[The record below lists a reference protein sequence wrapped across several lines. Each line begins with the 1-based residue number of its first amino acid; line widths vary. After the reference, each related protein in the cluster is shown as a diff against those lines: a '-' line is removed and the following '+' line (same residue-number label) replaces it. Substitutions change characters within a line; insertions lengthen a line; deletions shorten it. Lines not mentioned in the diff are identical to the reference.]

1 MQYSVN
7 RLLHVFLADF
17 FLPTLI
23 GFTYLLEKNECIAI
37 DHNFKSDNLWT
48 DDSKVAGKQRSGSK
62 TPRKSKRMAAKLDG
76 HSSTEGDIT
85 PSNSKSV
92 SER

>member
-1 MQYSVN
+1 MNYN
-7 RLLHVFLADF
+7 DF
-17 FLPTLI
+17 FAYSCCLYLP
-23 GFTYLLEKNECIAI
+23 FRKKECIAI
-37 DHNFKSDNLWT
+37 NHDFKNNNLRT
-48 DDSKVAGKQRSGSK
+48 DDSKVAGKQSGSK

>member
-1 MQYSVN
+1 MNYI
-7 RLLHVFLADF
+7 DF
-17 FLPTLI
+17 FKLLQLLLPT
-23 GFTYLLEKNECIAI
+23 FLEKINILQLFMI
-37 DHNFKSDNLWT
+37 LKVTNNLWT

-76 HSSTEGDIT
+76 HSSTEGDTT

>member
-1 MQYSVN
+1 MT
-7 RLLHVFLADF
+7 F

-23 GFTYLLEKNECIAI
+23 AFTYLLEKNEYIAI
-37 DHNFKSDNLWT
+37 NDDFKSDMNNLWT

-76 HSSTEGDIT
+76 HSSTEGDTT

>member
-1 MQYSVN
+1 MNYN
-7 RLLHVFLADF
+7 DF
-17 FLPTLI
+17 FAYSCCLYLP
-23 GFTYLLEKNECIAI
+23 FRKKECIAI
-37 DHNFKSDNLWT
+37 NHDFKNNNLRT